1 MGAGKTSAAVHLSSN
16 HGFQYLRYSQV
27 LSQWLAKDLVTKG
40 QLQEV
45 GWEVMAGG
53 MQSEL
58 NRRLIAEIKPD
69 TDVAVDGL
77 RHTLD
82 FESLT
87 NSFPS
92 SFQLLYIDSPSKE
105 RFERLNRLG
114 RYVDLCSFEAADS
127 HPVEQHIESLRE
139 IAAVVV
145 PNDRSLQDFY
155 AALDEVLQSIRR
167 VGQT

>member
-1 MGAGKTSAAVHLSSN
+1 
-16 HGFQYLRYSQV
+16 
-27 LSQWLAKDLVTKG
+27 
-40 QLQEV
+40 
-45 GWEVMAGG
+45 

-58 NRRLIAEIKPD
+58 NLRLIGEIKAG

-77 RHTLD
+77 RHPLD

-92 SFQLLYIDSPSKE
+92 SFQLLYIDSPPKE

-114 RYVDLCSFEAADS
+114 RYVDFSSFDASDS
-127 HPVEQHIESLRE
+127 HPVEQQIESLRGV
-139 IAAVVV
+139 AAVVV

-155 AALDEVLQSIRR
+155 EALDELLQGIRK

>member
-1 MGAGKTSAAVHLSSN
+1 MARDSP
-16 HGFQYLRYSQV
+16 
-27 LSQWLAKDLVTKG
+27 TKG

-45 GWEVMAGG
+45 GWEVMGGG

-58 NRRLIAEIKPD
+58 NLRLIGEIKAG

-77 RHTLD
+77 RHPLD

-92 SFQLLYIDSPSKE
+92 SFQLLYIDSPPKE

-114 RYVDLCSFEAADS
+114 RYVDFSSFDASDS
-127 HPVEQHIESLRE
+127 HPVEQQIESLRGV
-139 IAAVVV
+139 AAVVV

-155 AALDEVLQSIRR
+155 EALDELLQGIRK